1 MKKKKQNGDEEL
13 MDFLNDM
20 LAELGLIQPIR
31 LFSVQLIR
39 RHPANWPISSV
50 G

>member
-1 MKKKKQNGDEEL
+1 MKKKKQNGDKEL
-13 MDFLNDM
+13 MVFLNDM
-20 LAELGLIQPIR
+20 LAELDWIQPID

-39 RHPANWPISSV
+39 RYLADWPISSV